1 MGRCLQGMS
10 DTALI
15 CRSQQHSSRS
25 SIKAKAM
32 ALTIPR
38 SRQGSQHTQGRA
50 GSSRR
55 TCPKGNLPMHPSR
68 HKMQFI
74 LHTVRTREKVSPEI

>member
-1 MGRCLQGMS
+1 M
-10 DTALI
+10 I
-15 CRSQQHSSRS
+15 CRRQQHTSRS
-25 SIKAKAM
+25 SIKAKDM

-55 TCPKGNLPMHPSR
+55 IRPKGNLPTHPSH

-74 LHTVRTREKVSPEI
+74 LHAVRTGEKVSPEI